1 MELHPVKIKGFYTI
15 EHKPTGQVMT
25 GVSKD
30 ADQEVKDIMAS
41 LTTATCTNKR
51 LVGLHKRDP
60 DFKWRITPFASLTD
74 ARVFEKKFRAH
85 IPEHLLI
92 N

>member
-1 MELHPVKIKGFYTI
+1 VKTKGFYTL
-15 EHKPTGQVMT
+15 EHKPTGQVLT

-30 ADQEVKDIMAS
+30 AEQDVKDILAS

-60 DFKWRITPFASLTD
+60 DFKWRITPFASLVD
-74 ARVFEKKFRAH
+74 ARAFEKKFRAH
-85 IPEHLLI
+85 IPEHMLI